1 MKNTASPKLKNGF
14 LVFDGRMSRHLPK
27 TVPEIEAWIIK
38 MGGHKTTRA
47 EKARLK
53 KFGLWGM
60 PKE

>member
-1 MKNTASPKLKNGF
+1 MKNTSSPRLVNGF
-14 LVFDGRMSRHLPK
+14 LKFDERAARHLPK

-53 KFGLWGM
+53 RAGLWGM